1 MFDYLAVLI
10 SVVLGLAVT
19 HALTGASE
27 AINRRRTVTPDWMQ
41 LFWALNVVLYVLALW
56 WGMYWWHHLTSWT
69 VQTFFFLTGY
79 AVILFLLSS
88 ALFPGEAEGG
98 FIANRRWF
106 FGLLIAAHLLDIPET
121 AAKQLD
127 GLRAVPTPYLIV
139 APAFLTIAA
148 AGWWSPS
155 RRVHAVLAPAWLA
168 VLISY
173 EVFSSLERIVS
184 S

>member
-88 ALFPGEAEGG
+88 ALLPG
-98 FIANRRWF
+98 
-106 FGLLIAAHLLDIPET
+106 
-121 AAKQLD
+121 
-127 GLRAVPTPYLIV
+127 
-139 APAFLTIAA
+139 
-148 AGWWSPS
+148 
-155 RRVHAVLAPAWLA
+155 
-168 VLISY
+168 
-173 EVFSSLERIVS
+173 
-184 S
+184 